1 MRTLVSVICQTALTK
16 SCRQFPVRELIRV
29 FFEQACN
36 IGLKSNKNSTRGSR
50 RILGKNSNIRKANMR
65 LGFNICEE
73 DIHVFRTQAC
83 WVQRNSNW
91 INGSIQLLHAFNTKS
106 GRWAWL
112 MLSPFASAPKL
123 EAWVHS
129 GIGAPLPMTAVQNL
143 SLQQLHLS
151 RRIWLQAPHPL
162 ALRLIQCVSDG
173 AFESKV
179 GLGKRHISTLVSA
192 MLSMVLCS
200 L

>member
-1 MRTLVSVICQTALTK
+1 MLTEAMRTLVSVICQTALTK

-83 WVQRNSNW
+83 WVQRNSN
-91 INGSIQLLHAFNTKS
+91 
-106 GRWAWL
+106 
-112 MLSPFASAPKL
+112 
-123 EAWVHS
+123 
-129 GIGAPLPMTAVQNL
+129 
-143 SLQQLHLS
+143 
-151 RRIWLQAPHPL
+151 
-162 ALRLIQCVSDG
+162 
-173 AFESKV
+173 
-179 GLGKRHISTLVSA
+179 
-192 MLSMVLCS
+192 
-200 L
+200 

>member
-1 MRTLVSVICQTALTK
+1 MCTLVSVICQTAPTR
-16 SCRQFPVRELIRV
+16 SRRQFPVRELIRV
-29 FFEQACN
+29 FFEQAYN

-50 RILGKNSNIRKANMR
+50 RILGKNPDIRKANIK
-65 LGFNICEE
+65 LSFNVWKE
-73 DIHVFRTQAC
+73 DIHVFRSQAC

-91 INGSIQLLHAFNTKS
+91 KNGSIQLTHAFNTKS

-112 MLSPFASAPKL
+112 MLSPSASAPKL

-129 GIGAPLPMTAVQNL
+129 GIGAPLPTTAVQNS

-162 ALRLIQCVSDG
+162 ALRLRECVSDG

-179 GLGKRHISTLVSA
+179 GLGERHQHYSE
-192 MLSMVLCS
+192 C
-200 L
+200 